1 MQKEEFIKKSTNKKD
16 KIIIRRLIKEEEFT
30 LSMGEI
36 ERMEKNAQVQINN
49 ANALITQMNVKLDE
63 CKKLREILKNN

>member
-1 MQKEEFIKKSTNKKD
+1 MQKEDFIKKSTNKKD